1 MTVETEDH
9 RAKNAREG
17 RAVYVPGR
25 TAEEIAADAARE
37 AGRKARVFARTV
49 SLPNTI
55 WEALDTA
62 IPDTIEFVA
71 DARNLFLMVSS
82 LDDLDQPGVNALM
95 RIAAKAA
102 HAFEENE
109 LAALDQ
115 LDTGIRSAR
124 NGRCEQ

>member
-1 MTVETEDH
+1 MTMETEDY

-25 TAEEIAADAARE
+25 TVEETAADAARE
-37 AGRKARVFARTV
+37 AEHKARVLARSV
-49 SLPNTI
+49 SLPNAI

-71 DARNLFLMVSS
+71 DAKNVLIMVSS
-82 LDDLDQPGVNALM
+82 LDDLDQPGINSLM

-109 LAALDQ
+109 LVALDQ

-124 NGRCEQ
+124 NGGFEQ